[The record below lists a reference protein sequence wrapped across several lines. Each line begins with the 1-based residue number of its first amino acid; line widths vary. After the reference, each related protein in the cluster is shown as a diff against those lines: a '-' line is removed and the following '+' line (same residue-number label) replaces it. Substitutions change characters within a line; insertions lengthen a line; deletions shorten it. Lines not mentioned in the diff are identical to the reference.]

1 MTNNLELLK
10 NHLYKLIK
18 EELEGGEEEKQTGLE
33 KVMYDLVLEPADI
46 QDALSALSDIK
57 NYGIYANNLRDPK
70 VIAKIFGP
78 SVPATKGR
86 VAKETWDSMNDTEK
100 NSKVIDIKNRAP
112 QDWTKVEEKLKGK
125 FDEWSIENDNDSFN
139 EFIVSLPASELP
151 MEFFGK
157 YASTFYPMKTPDNL
171 KKYSGV
177 MAKDKDFVVDG
188 DKIVFPQKKNPF
200 ETKDYLTKVLKT
212 IMGNAKLQYSIS
224 QKESDD
230 QPATTSNAQGAVEKI
245 NFVKTFDTPE
255 LAKKFMKLI
264 PKDFAPKTELEG
276 SKIIVSDITDSQ
288 KKNLIASALQFIAS
302 QPKKPMKESLT
313 GGYPHRKTSG
323 DDFEKIE
330 ITEPIDDITRNKM
343 IKNFRNAG
351 WDAKPNNI
359 GGITA
364 IKKETMKES
373 IKDQIKKAVMEV
385 LQEKKLSKAQIEKRN
400 KNAEK
405 IKKANPDMSKGEA
418 FGIATKQL
426 KEGETSM
433 NDILDAFQA
442 ALAIENDA
450 EQDKALQVVYNALK
464 NKVKTKAG
472 DLYQT
477 ARTNFAKSQGIDPSE
492 LNEAEEETDAV
503 DTITMDVPLFIRMLE
518 YAREDASADVDLHD
532 VAENA
537 VSLNKDQEVL
547 SMDDYDSLL
556 PLGAEPMDEARF
568 EKGTD
573 IGKKGKG
580 FAKIAKSAA
589 KQYGSE
595 EAGKK
600 VAGAILKKVM
610 KEAEDEPINL
620 PTAIQTRANSKVID
634 AKSLAKIL
642 KDIYTQIQSKESID
656 FSKNQNIKYVLAYLD
671 KAINEKPVAKG

>member
-10 NHLYKLIK
+10 THLYKLIK
-18 EELEGGEEEKQTGLE
+18 EELEGGEEEKQAGFE
-33 KVMYDLVLEPADI
+33 KIMYDLVLEPADL
-46 QDALSALSDIK
+46 QAALAALSDIK

-70 VIAKIFGP
+70 VITKIFGP

-112 QDWTKVEEKLKGK
+112 QEWAKVEEKLKGK

-139 EFIVSLPASELP
+139 EFIISLNASELP

-230 QPATTSNAQGAVEKI
+230 QPTTASNSQGAVEKI

-264 PKDFAPKTELEG
+264 PKDFAPKTELDG
-276 SKIIVSDITDSQ
+276 AKVIVSDITDSQ

-302 QPKKPMKESLT
+302 QPKKPMKENISNLFKNKSQNSKDAEEAINFYKIGKIKYDRGEKGHAEQFRLAAIT
-313 GGYPHRKTSG
+313 YGISAGMEEE
-323 DDFEKIE
+323 DF
-330 ITEPIDDITRNKM
+330 PPYNS
-343 IKNFRNAG
+343 
-351 WDAKPNNI
+351 
-359 GGITA
+359 
-364 IKKETMKES
+364 MKES

-385 LQEKKLSKAQIEKRN
+385 LQEKKLTK
-400 KNAEK
+400 AEK
-405 IKKANPDMSKGEA
+405 NKKEDIVKAMAKQGASKDSKTYA
-418 FGIATKQL
+418 IATAKAKKL
-426 KEGETSM
+426 AEGEEGMSNEELM
-433 NDILDAFQA
+433 RALDEIPAKELLKGLGQDAINILKQA
-442 ALAIENDA
+442 
-450 EQDKALQVVYNALK
+450 
-464 NKVKTKAG
+464 
-472 DLYQT
+472 YQK
-477 ARTNFAKSQGIDPSE
+477 ARTGLAKRYDID
-492 LNEAEEETDAV
+492 LNEVEEGDTV

-537 VSLNKDQEVL
+537 VSLNKQQDIL
-547 SMDDYDSLL
+547 SMDDYDALL
-556 PLGAEPMDEARF
+556 PSDAE
-568 EKGTD
+568 
-573 IGKKGKG
+573 
-580 FAKIAKSAA
+580 S
-589 KQYGSE
+589 SE
-595 EAGKK
+595 
-600 VAGAILKKVM
+600 
-610 KEAEDEPINL
+610 D
-620 PTAIQTRANSKVID
+620 
-634 AKSLAKIL
+634 
-642 KDIYTQIQSKESID
+642 
-656 FSKNQNIKYVLAYLD
+656 
-671 KAINEKPVAKG
+671 

>member
-18 EELEGGEEEKQTGLE
+18 EELEGGEEEKQAGFE

-112 QDWTKVEEKLKGK
+112 QDWTKVEEKLKDK

-139 EFIVSLPASELP
+139 EFIVSLSSSELP

-302 QPKKPMKESLT
+302 QPKKPMKES
-313 GGYPHRKTSG
+313 
-323 DDFEKIE
+323 
-330 ITEPIDDITRNKM
+330 
-343 IKNFRNAG
+343 
-351 WDAKPNNI
+351 
-359 GGITA
+359 
-364 IKKETMKES
+364 
-373 IKDQIKKAVMEV
+373 IKDQIRQAVMEV
-385 LQEKKLSKAQIEKRN
+385 LQEKKLTK
-400 KNAEK
+400 AEK
-405 IKKANPDMSKGEA
+405 NKKEDIVKAMAKQGAPKDSKTYA
-418 FGIATKQL
+418 IATAKAKKL
-426 KEGETSM
+426 AEGEGDTSM
-433 NDILDAFQA
+433 DDILDAFQA
-442 ALAIENDA
+442 ALAIEDDA
-450 EQDKALQVVYNALK
+450 KADQALKAVYNALK
-464 NKVKTKAG
+464 DKVKSKAG
-472 DLYQT
+472 DLYQK
-477 ARTNFAKSQGIDPSE
+477 ARVGFAKSQGIDPSE
-492 LNEAEEETDAV
+492 LSEAWVNSNTEDRISYLKPVLQHVWNMGKGNNMIDFDSMAENIVSDLFDDTLNEAEEDTI

-547 SMDDYDSLL
+547 SMDDYDALL
-556 PLGAEPMDEARF
+556 PSDAEPMDEARF
-568 EKGTD
+568 EKGED

-671 KAINEKPVAKG
+671 KAMNEKPVAKG

>member
-18 EELEGGEEEKQTGLE
+18 EELEGGEEEKQAGFE
-33 KVMYDLVLEPADI
+33 KVMYDLVLEPANI
-46 QDALSALSDIK
+46 QDALTALSDIK

-70 VIAKIFGP
+70 VITKIFGP

-112 QDWTKVEEKLKGK
+112 QEWTKVEEKLKDK

-139 EFIVSLPASELP
+139 EFIISLSASELP

-157 YASTFYPMKTPDNL
+157 YAATFYPMKTPDNL

-177 MAKDKDFVVDG
+177 MAKDKDFVVNG

-230 QPATTSNAQGAVEKI
+230 QPATTSNTQGKVEKI

-255 LAKKFMKLI
+255 LAAKFKKLV
-264 PKDFAPKTELEG
+264 PKDFAEKTTIDG
-276 SKIIVSDITDSQ
+276 SKITVADITDSQ
-288 KKNLIASALQFIAS
+288 KKNLILSAQKFIES
-302 QPKKPMKESLT
+302 QPKKPMKES
-313 GGYPHRKTSG
+313 
-323 DDFEKIE
+323 
-330 ITEPIDDITRNKM
+330 
-343 IKNFRNAG
+343 
-351 WDAKPNNI
+351 
-359 GGITA
+359 
-364 IKKETMKES
+364 
-373 IKDQIKKAVMEV
+373 IKDQIKQAVMEV
-385 LQEKKLSKAQIEKRN
+385 LQEERFKKGTDIGKKNKKGVGFKAVEKA
-400 KNAEK
+400 AEK
-405 IKKANPDMSKGEA
+405 EYGSKEAGKKVAGAILKKVM
-418 FGIATKQL
+418 

-433 NDILDAFQA
+433 DDILLAFQA
-442 ALAIENDA
+442 ALDIQDDA
-450 EQDKALQVVYNALK
+450 EQDKALQAVYNELE

-472 DLYQT
+472 NLYQKV
-477 ARTNFAKSQGIDPSE
+477 RTGFAKSQGIDPSE
-492 LNEAEEETDAV
+492 LSEARVNSNTEDRISYLKDALQHVWNMGKGNNMIDFNSMAKSTVSDLFDDTLNEAEEETDAV

-547 SMDDYDSLL
+547 SMDDYDALL
-556 PLGAEPMDEARF
+556 PSDAEQMDEAKLKEDLAKDILNTSQESALNSYIKNPATLAQALLAIHDEIMSK
-568 EKGTD
+568 EKFDPKTTAP
-573 IGKKGKG
+573 
-580 FAKIAKSAA
+580 FKIA
-589 KQYGSE
+589 
-595 EAGKK
+595 
-600 VAGAILKKVM
+600 L
-610 KEAEDEPINL
+610 DN
-620 PTAIQTRANSKVID
+620 
-634 AKSLAKIL
+634 LAKLANTL
-642 KDIYTQIQSKESID
+642 KSSPQTQNTPTQP
-656 FSKNQNIKYVLAYLD
+656 
-671 KAINEKPVAKG
+671 EKP

>member
-1 MTNNLELLK
+1 MTNNIELLK

-18 EELEGGEEEKQTGLE
+18 EELEGGEEEKQAGFE
-33 KVMYDLVLEPADI
+33 KIMYDLVLEPADL
-46 QDALSALSDIK
+46 QATLAALSDIK

-70 VIAKIFGP
+70 VITKIFGP

-112 QDWTKVEEKLKGK
+112 QEWAKVEEKLKGK

-139 EFIVSLPASELP
+139 EFIISLPASELP

-157 YASTFYPMKTPDNL
+157 YAATFYPMKTPDNL

-177 MAKDKDFVVDG
+177 MTKDKDFVVDG

-264 PKDFAPKTELEG
+264 PKDFAPKTELDG
-276 SKIIVSDITDSQ
+276 AKVIVSDITDSQ

-302 QPKKPMKESLT
+302 QPKKPMKES
-313 GGYPHRKTSG
+313 
-323 DDFEKIE
+323 
-330 ITEPIDDITRNKM
+330 
-343 IKNFRNAG
+343 
-351 WDAKPNNI
+351 
-359 GGITA
+359 
-364 IKKETMKES
+364 

-385 LQEKKLSKAQIEKRN
+385 LQEKKLTK
-400 KNAEK
+400 AEK
-405 IKKANPDMSKGEA
+405 NKKEDIVKAMAKQGASKDSKTYA
-418 FGIATKQL
+418 IATAKAKEL
-426 KEGETSM
+426 AEGEEGMSNEELM
-433 NDILDAFQA
+433 RALDEIPAKELLKGLGQDAINILKQA
-442 ALAIENDA
+442 
-450 EQDKALQVVYNALK
+450 
-464 NKVKTKAG
+464 
-472 DLYQT
+472 YQK
-477 ARTNFAKSQGIDPSE
+477 ARTGLAKRYDIN
-492 LNEAEEETDAV
+492 LNEAEEGDTV

-537 VSLNKDQEVL
+537 VSLNKQQDIL
-547 SMDDYDSLL
+547 SMDDYDALL
-556 PLGAEPMDEARF
+556 PSDAETMDEARF
-568 EKGTD
+568 PKGTD

-589 KQYGSE
+589 KEYGSE
-595 EAGKK
+595 EAGKR

-610 KEAEDEPINL
+610 KEAEEAPINL
-620 PTAIQTRANSKVID
+620 PTAIQTKANSKVVD

-656 FSKNQNIKYVLAYLD
+656 FSKNQNIKYVLQYLD
-671 KAINEKPVAKG
+671 KAINEKPIAKA